1 MHCGNPTK
9 GIEHERAEGPFIL
22 TTTAVNIYQESVLF
36 PWKWKEEVQVSEV
49 IPGSRRV

>member
-36 PWKWKEEVQVSEV
+36 SLEME
-49 IPGSRRV
+49 RRSASKRSNPRQ